1 MDYNNGEF
9 FNPDGELVATSPDV
23 WEQIV
28 IPDVLDDYVT
38 RKESELPVQW
48 NHSLIAGFD
57 LYHYTKEF
65 WVHTWGSIIPYHI
78 PLKSEY
84 SYRRSIGNK
93 NWIDFGGGFIFG
105 WKITKQLGIFT
116 EGTYNKYWNR
126 RWHRFSVGLNYTL
139 IK

>member
-1 MDYNNGEF
+1 M
-9 FNPDGELVATSPDV
+9 
-23 WEQIV
+23 
-28 IPDVLDDYVT
+28 
-38 RKESELPVQW
+38 
-48 NHSLIAGFD
+48 
-57 LYHYTKEF
+57 
-65 WVHTWGSIIPYHI
+65 PYHI

-93 NWIDFGGGFIFG
+93 NWVDYGGGFIFG

-126 RWHRFSVGLNYTL
+126 RWHKFSVGLNYTL